1 MSRFKSVLKISGA
14 DALASAS
21 SRLRAIPAVLHKAAR
36 DAATDVALDVMREA
50 PRDLSQRYNLPAS
63 YIKDNLKFRPA
74 GEDGVAVIS
83 ARVRFTRLAR
93 FDARQLTAEAKRD
106 KRGRSRAKGDPRR
119 GIAAGRKQAGVSV
132 KVMRTGPR
140 EKFTRSAFL
149 LPLRA
154 GKEPGANGMGLFER
168 VSNDR
173 IEHLYGPSPYQ
184 TFRWWGLEHGPEM
197 PARVRKVMRAR
208 LARELKRVRG

>member
-14 DALASAS
+14 EAMAKASA
-21 SRLRAIPAVLHKAAR
+21 RVQAMPEALRRAAR
-36 DAATDVALDVMREA
+36 AAANDVALDVMREA

-63 YIKDNLKFRPA
+63 YIKDNLKFKPA

-83 ARVRFTRLAR
+83 ARRRFTRLAR

-106 KRGRSRAKGDPRR
+106 KRGRTRAKGDPRR
-119 GIAAGRKQAGVSV
+119 GIPAGRKQAGVSV
-132 KVMRTGPR
+132 KVMRSGQR
-140 EKFTRSAFL
+140 EKFTRGAFL

-154 GKEPGANGMGLFER
+154 GKEPGGNGMGLFER
-168 VSNDR
+168 VSNTR
-173 IEHLYGPSPYQ
+173 IQHLYGPSPFQ
-184 TFRWWGLEHGPEM
+184 TFRWWGQEYGPDM
-197 PARVRKVMRAR
+197 PARVRKNMRAR